1 VAAFVTMVYRQLIR
15 FARSR
20 SRVIGMIINPLIW
33 LVFFGLGWSKVFDN
47 PWARMMF
54 GGVDYLTY
62 LAPGIFAMTIF
73 NMSFISGVSLIWDK
87 QFGFFKEVLV
97 APSSRR
103 LSVMGR
109 IIGDGLVTVLQG
121 FIILFFTYF
130 LAENLKISGLIPAL
144 IVGFLMSVTIASFG
158 IALALKMESTEGFQ
172 MIMMTLM
179 MPLIFLSGAMYPID
193 SMPNW
198 MKAIAYINPL
208 TYAVD
213 ASRGYLV
220 GSHVMKFSFGMDWG
234 ILSILMVVGVLLA
247 TESFER
253 ARIS

>member
-1 VAAFVTMVYRQLIR
+1 MAAFTTMIYRQFIR
-15 FARSR
+15 FLRSR

-47 PWARMMF
+47 PWAKVMF

-103 LSVMGR
+103 LSIIGR
-109 IIGDGLVTVLQG
+109 IVGDGIVTVLQG

-144 IVGFLMSVTIASFG
+144 TVGFLMSVTIASLG
-158 IALALKMESTEGFQ
+158 ITLALKMESTEGFQ

-193 SMPNW
+193 SMPDW
-198 MKAIAYINPL
+198 MKVIAYINPL

-220 GSHVMKFSFGMDWG
+220 GTKTMKFSFGVDWG
-234 ILSILMVVGVLLA
+234 ILSILMIVGIILA
-247 TESFER
+247 TETFER
-253 ARIS
+253 ARIN

>member
-1 VAAFVTMVYRQLIR
+1 MAAFVTMIYRQFMR
-15 FARSR
+15 FLRSR

-33 LVFFGLGWSKVFDN
+33 IIFFGLGWSKVFDN
-47 PWARMMF
+47 PWAKMMF

-62 LAPGIFAMTIF
+62 LAPGIFAMTVF

-103 LSVMGR
+103 LSITGR
-109 IIGDGLVTVLQG
+109 IVGDAIVTVLQG
-121 FIILFFTYF
+121 LIILVFNYF
-130 LAENLKISGLIPAL
+130 LAESLKISGLLPAL
-144 IVGFLMSVTIASFG
+144 AVGFLMSVTIASFG

-179 MPLIFLSGAMYPID
+179 MPLVFLSGAMYPID

-198 MKAIAYINPL
+198 MKALAYINPL

-220 GSHVMKFSFGMDWG
+220 GEKVMKFSFGLDWG
-234 ILSILMVVGVLLA
+234 ILSILMLVGLILA
-247 TESFER
+247 MESFER